1 MKNALGTLLQRAA
14 FQFSVCGFRREPGRA
29 QGGGELRGPGPHGS
43 VNKGASISLD
53 SFAGTK
59 YHDQ

>member
-1 MKNALGTLLQRAA
+1 MKNALGALLQRGAA
-14 FQFSVCGFRREPGRA
+14 SQFSVCGFRRGA
-29 QGGGELRGPGPHGS
+29 GGGRPHSS

-59 YHDQ
+59 YRDQ